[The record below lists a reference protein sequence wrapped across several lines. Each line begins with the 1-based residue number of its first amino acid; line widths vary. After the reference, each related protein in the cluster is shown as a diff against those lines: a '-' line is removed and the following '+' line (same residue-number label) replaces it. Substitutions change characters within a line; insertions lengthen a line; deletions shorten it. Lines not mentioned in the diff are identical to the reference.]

1 MGEAIVGSEALR
13 SGSLSRGQL
22 RWNYRAVFPDIYLPK
37 HLEPT
42 LTHRAEAAWLW
53 SHRRGVITGR
63 AAAALHGA
71 LWVDHD
77 APVEILWSN
86 SNPPAG
92 IVTRRERI
100 PAGEITRLEGL
111 FVTTPARTALD
122 LGRRLSRLEA
132 VVHLDAL
139 SRATGVEA
147 PAILELAER
156 YRGTKGVRRCR
167 EAVGL
172 MDAGAQ
178 SPQETK
184 LRLRLMDKGFPRPE
198 TQIPVSDQNGYV
210 FAYLDMGWEK
220 LKIAVEYD
228 GEHHRTSDTQ
238 YRWDATRLRRLEA
251 LKWIVI
257 RVMKG
262 DKPYEIAAWVNRA
275 FRIRESEGMVAK
287 VPA

>member
-1 MGEAIVGSEALR
+1 
-13 SGSLSRGQL
+13 
-22 RWNYRAVFPDIYLPK
+22 
-37 HLEPT
+37 
-42 LTHRAEAAWLW
+42 
-53 SHRRGVITGR
+53 
-63 AAAALHGA
+63 
-71 LWVDHD
+71 
-77 APVEILWSN
+77 
-86 SNPPAG
+86 
-92 IVTRRERI
+92 
-100 PAGEITRLEGL
+100 
-111 FVTTPARTALD
+111 
-122 LGRRLSRLEA
+122 
-132 VVHLDAL
+132 
-139 SRATGVEA
+139 
-147 PAILELAER
+147 
-156 YRGTKGVRRCR
+156 
-167 EAVGL
+167 
-172 MDAGAQ
+172 
-178 SPQETK
+178 
-184 LRLRLMDKGFPRPE
+184 MDKGFPRPE

>member
-13 SGSLSRGQL
+13 SGFLTRGQL
-22 RWNYRAVFPDIYLPK
+22 RWNYRSVYPGIYLPK

-42 LTHRAEAAWLW
+42 LALRAESAWLW

-71 LWVDHD
+71 LWVDD
-77 APVEILWSN
+77 GAPVEILWSN
-86 SNPPAG
+86 SNPPNG
-92 IVTRRERI
+92 ILSRRECI
-100 PAGEITRLEGL
+100 PAGEITRIGGM
-111 FVTTPARTALD
+111 FVTTPPRTALD
-122 LGRRLSRLEA
+122 LGRRLPRGQA
-132 VVHLDAL
+132 VAHLDAL

-147 PAILELAER
+147 PAILELTER

-184 LRLRLMDKGFPRPE
+184 LRLSLIDSGFPRPE
-198 TQIPVSDQNGYV
+198 TQIPVMDDAGYA

-228 GEHHRTSDTQ
+228 GEHHRTSDAQ
-238 YRWDATRLRRLEA
+238 YRWDANRLRRLEA
-251 LKWIVI
+251 FDWIVI

-262 DKPYEIAAWVNRA
+262 DKPYEIAAWVKRA
-275 FRIRESEGMVAK
+275 FRIRESEAMVAK